1 MLGFSF
7 WLLFC
12 LSRKWQHKL
21 PTLMQ
26 SQLFSR
32 RFDGDVPYF
41 IIKTYCFSGSEGV
54 FTVLFEYCRVS
65 DTALECILER
75 FVSNKLP
82 SEPEDIRIRV
92 VISLVQVW
100 KHFLSSCASVVRV
113 WVAGWLGSYWGG
125 WLDTVFRGVDNTIHW
140 KNLHPVDSPVRFVN
154 TYTLDSD
161 LSVG

>member
-1 MLGFSF
+1 
-7 WLLFC
+7 
-12 LSRKWQHKL
+12 
-21 PTLMQ
+21 MQ

-100 KHFLSSCASVVRV
+100 NIFFLAVPVSSEFGRRGGGE
-113 WVAGWLGSYWGG
+113 AGWLGSY
-125 WLDTVFRGVDNTIHW
+125 
-140 KNLHPVDSPVRFVN
+140 
-154 TYTLDSD
+154 
-161 LSVG
+161 